1 MAQAPLSILPVPGLP
16 LVEPGDDLA
25 ALILAGIAGG
35 GLALAAGD
43 IVVVAQKIISKAEGR
58 HVRLADIEPSA
69 RAREIAADI
78 GKEPEFVELVL
89 RQSNEVVRTAPN
101 VLIVEHLS
109 GIVMANAGIDRS
121 NIVHQADSDMAL
133 LLPDDADA
141 SARALRDQLGERSG
155 VTVAVVVADSVGRA
169 WRYGTSA
176 MAIGCAGI
184 EPLHDQ
190 RGGVDMFDRVLEV
203 TEVALADQVA
213 AAANLTM
220 GEATEGIPVAIVRGL
235 EYPRNDRESTVLIRD
250 KDEDLFR

>member
-1 MAQAPLSILPVPGLP
+1 
-16 LVEPGDDLA
+16 
-25 ALILAGIAGG
+25 
-35 GLALAAGD
+35 
-43 IVVVAQKIISKAEGR
+43 
-58 HVRLADIEPSA
+58 
-69 RAREIAADI
+69 
-78 GKEPEFVELVL
+78 
-89 RQSNEVVRTAPN
+89 
-101 VLIVEHLS
+101 
-109 GIVMANAGIDRS
+109 MANAGIDRS

-141 SARALRDQLGERSG
+141 SARALRDQLVERSG